1 MYIYCVRIHIQR
13 DGERASTA
21 LEYNAARWCSEMT
34 RDDVDVVADSYV
46 RLNIESQLV
55 RGASRM
61 CVAVSEISSLA
72 QVPDT
77 LDH

>member
-1 MYIYCVRIHIQR
+1 
-13 DGERASTA
+13 
-21 LEYNAARWCSEMT
+21 MT
-34 RDDVDVVADSYV
+34 RDDADVVADSYV

-61 CVAVSEISSLA
+61 RVAISEISSLA